1 MAPISQNNG
10 VVTEKTDKQ
19 ANRLVKRRKKVKG
32 KLKKIEE
39 KRASGKKVILGNL
52 REKILKKRK
61 KKIQKKINANPT
73 AQEWRDKGKPK
84 GTSQTHGK
92 AFKPSKRASF
102 SPLHETSHRI
112 LGGGGPKKK
121 GGYKTGGFR
130 DTGASW
136 IESGAASLDD

>member
-32 KLKKIEE
+32 KLENIEQ
-39 KRASGKKVILGNL
+39 KRASGKKVVLGNL

-61 KKIQKKINANPT
+61 KRIQTKINENPT
-73 AQEWRDKGKPK
+73 AQEWRKKGQKKNP
-84 GTSQTHGK
+84 GGK
-92 AFKPSKRASF
+92 LKPSNTG
-102 SPLHETSHRI
+102 LHESRR
-112 LGGGGPKKK
+112 LKLSEYGASGRPKKK

-130 DTGASW
+130 DTGATW
-136 IESGAASLDD
+136 IEPGAASLDD

>member
-1 MAPISQNNG
+1 MAPISQNRG

-61 KKIQKKINANPT
+61 KRIQKKINANPT
-73 AQEWRDKGKPK
+73 AQKWRKD
-84 GTSQTHGK
+84 GK
-92 AFKPSKRASF
+92 AKPSGGKLSKLGATKGRQF
-102 SPLHETSHRI
+102 RVTGPHESMHSRI
-112 LGGGGPKKK
+112 GGGPKKK